1 MHTAVDHSDN
11 LFDWFQDKVRD
22 ARANTGVDLSDDSTL
37 YLVQLLSERART
49 DLDAPDDPTLVD
61 LHARAVHASP
71 AEQLRSYR
79 ELGDRALYVV
89 GYFPE
94 SVERRTVNTSYY
106 VQMGAAA
113 YHRTDQVFKRWFANA
128 FGEVFSELAHR
139 FRGAVEV
146 LSEVRRSCEDEP
158 DAIMRLYMRWMESGD
173 PEAAASLRA
182 HGLVLPPRP
191 LTT

>member
-1 MHTAVDHSDN
+1 VQTSVDHTDN
-11 LFDWFQDKVRD
+11 LFDWFQRRVRD
-22 ARANTGVDLSDDSTL
+22 ARAQTGVDLSEDSTL
-37 YLVQLLSERART
+37 YLIQLLSERARA
-49 DLDAPDDPTLVD
+49 DDDDDDDATLVD
-61 LHARAVHASP
+61 LHARAVHAPP

-79 ELGDRALYVV
+79 ELGDRALYMV

-94 SVERRTVNTSYY
+94 SVERRSVSASYY
-106 VQMGAAA
+106 VDMGSAA

-146 LSEVRRSCEDEP
+146 MREVRRSCEDEP

-173 PEAAASLRA
+173 PDAAESLRA

-191 LTT
+191 LIV

>member
-1 MHTAVDHSDN
+1 MPTAVDRTDN
-11 LFDWFQDKVRD
+11 LFDWFQRKVRD
-22 ARANTGVDLSDDSTL
+22 ARATTGVDLSEDSTL
-37 YLVQLLSERART
+37 YLIQLLAERART

-61 LHARAVHASP
+61 LHARAVHGPP

-79 ELGDRALYVV
+79 ELGDRALYMVS
-89 GYFPE
+89 YFPE
-94 SVERRTVNTSYY
+94 RVERRAVSTRYY
-106 VQMGAAA
+106 VEMGAAA
-113 YHRTDQVFKRWFANA
+113 YARTDQVFKRWFANA

-158 DAIMRLYMRWMESGD
+158 DVIMRLYLRWMESGD
-173 PEAAASLRA
+173 PDAAASLHA

-191 LTT
+191 LPS